1 MPSFGKAVV
10 ELRVAQIEDEAFEG
24 SDVCRLQPSPGS
36 TTFSI
41 PVGLL

>member
-10 ELRVAQIEDEAFEG
+10 ESRIAQIEDEAFAAMSAG
-24 SDVCRLQPSPGS
+24 FSHHLVQQ
-36 TTFSI
+36 TISI